1 MKLEIR
7 WKPLY
12 NQPITSNYKRL
23 CAFLISINPVK
34 TMINELKQVAISRR
48 DEITS
53 WAEDNP
59 YMGYSPTEKEIQYF
73 YRHDPWLTVRKRV
86 LERDN
91 YINQFEL
98 VENDRIIPGNTVHH
112 IIPLR
117 ERWDLRADIRN
128 LEVISKSNHNREH
141 PERNGG
147 SIVRTEY
154 ETKRRNAKLVHAVKI
169 KTNDELI

>member
-1 MKLEIR
+1 M
-7 WKPLY
+7 
-12 NQPITSNYKRL
+12 
-23 CAFLISINPVK
+23 VK

-48 DEITS
+48 DAITS
-53 WAEDNP
+53 WAENNP
-59 YMGYSPTEKEIQYF
+59 YMGYNPTEKEIQYF

-91 YINQFEL
+91 YIDQYEL
-98 VENDRIIPGNTVHH
+98 VENNRIIPGNTVHH

-128 LEVISKSNHNREH
+128 LEVISRANHNREH

-147 SIVRTEY
+147 SVVRERY
-154 ETKRRNAKLVHAVKI
+154 EAKKRNAKRVLTVKN
-169 KTNDELI
+169 KVNDELL

>member
-1 MKLEIR
+1 MKLETR

-12 NQPITSNYKRL
+12 NQPVTSNYKRL
-23 CAFLISINPVK
+23 CAFLISISPVK

-59 YMGYSPTEKEIQYF
+59 YMGYNPTEKEIQYF

-91 YINQFEL
+91 YIDQFEL
-98 VENDRIIPGNTVHH
+98 LENDRIIPGNTVHH

-128 LEVISKSNHNREH
+128 LEVISRSNHNREH

-147 SIVRTEY
+147 SVVRTEY

>member
-1 MKLEIR
+1 
-7 WKPLY
+7 
-12 NQPITSNYKRL
+12 
-23 CAFLISINPVK
+23 
-34 TMINELKQVAISRR
+34 MINELKQVAISRR

-59 YMGYSPTEKEIQYF
+59 YMGYNPTEKEIQTF
-73 YRHDPWLTVRKRV
+73 YRSKPWLSIRQQV
-86 LERDN
+86 LNRDN
-91 YINQFEL
+91 YIDQFEL
-98 VENDRIIPGNTVHH
+98 LENDRIIPGNTVHH

-147 SIVRTEY
+147 SIVRTKY

>member
-1 MKLEIR
+1 
-7 WKPLY
+7 
-12 NQPITSNYKRL
+12 
-23 CAFLISINPVK
+23 
-34 TMINELKQVAISRR
+34 MINELKQVAISRR

-59 YMGYSPTEKEIQYF
+59 YMGYNPTEKEIQYF

-91 YINQFEL
+91 YIDQFEL

-128 LEVISKSNHNREH
+128 LEVISRSNHNREH

-147 SIVRTEY
+147 SVVRTEY
-154 ETKRRNAKLVHAVKI
+154 ETKRRNARLVHAVKI
-169 KTNDELI
+169 KINDELI

>member
-1 MKLEIR
+1 MKLETR

-12 NQPITSNYKRL
+12 NQPVTSNYKRL
-23 CAFLISINPVK
+23 CAFLISISPVK

-59 YMGYSPTEKEIQYF
+59 YMGYNPTEKEIQYF

-91 YINQFEL
+91 YIDQFEL
-98 VENDRIIPGNTVHH
+98 LENDRIIPGNTVHH

-128 LEVISKSNHNREH
+128 LEVISRSNHNREH

>member
-1 MKLEIR
+1 
-7 WKPLY
+7 
-12 NQPITSNYKRL
+12 
-23 CAFLISINPVK
+23 
-34 TMINELKQVAISRR
+34 MIEQLKQTATNRQQL
-48 DEITS
+48 ITTWVDS
-53 WAEDNP
+53 HP
-59 YMGYSPTEKEIQYF
+59 YMGYDPTEKEIQTF
-73 YRHDPWLTVRKRV
+73 YRSKPWLAVRQQV
-86 LERDN
+86 LNRDN
-91 YINQFEL
+91 YIDQFEL

-128 LEVISKSNHNREH
+128 LEVISRSNHNREH

-154 ETKRRNAKLVHAVKI
+154 ETKRRNARLVHAVKI

>member
-1 MKLEIR
+1 
-7 WKPLY
+7 
-12 NQPITSNYKRL
+12 
-23 CAFLISINPVK
+23 
-34 TMINELKQVAISRR
+34 MINELKQVAISRR

-59 YMGYSPTEKEIQYF
+59 YMGYNPTEKEIQYF

-91 YINQFEL
+91 YIDQFEL
-98 VENDRIIPGNTVHH
+98 IENDRIIPGNTVHH

-128 LEVISKSNHNREH
+128 LEVISRSNHNREH

-147 SIVRTEY
+147 SVVRKMY
-154 ETKRRNAKLVHAVKI
+154 EAKKRNAKRVLTVKT
-169 KTNDELI
+169 KVNDELL

>member
-1 MKLEIR
+1 
-7 WKPLY
+7 
-12 NQPITSNYKRL
+12 
-23 CAFLISINPVK
+23 
-34 TMINELKQVAISRR
+34 MINELKQVGISRR

-59 YMGYSPTEKEIQYF
+59 YMGYNPTEKEIQTF
-73 YRHDPWLTVRKRV
+73 YRSKPWLAVRQQV
-86 LERDN
+86 LNRDN
-91 YINQFEL
+91 YIDQFEL

-128 LEVISKSNHNREH
+128 LEVISRSNHNREH

-147 SIVRTEY
+147 SVVRTEY

>member
-1 MKLEIR
+1 
-7 WKPLY
+7 
-12 NQPITSNYKRL
+12 
-23 CAFLISINPVK
+23 
-34 TMINELKQVAISRR
+34 MINELKQVGISRR

-59 YMGYSPTEKEIQYF
+59 YMGYNPTEKEIQTF
-73 YRHDPWLTVRKRV
+73 YRSKPWLAVRQQV
-86 LERDN
+86 LNRDN
-91 YINQFEL
+91 YIDQFEL

-128 LEVISKSNHNREH
+128 LEVISRSNHNREH

-147 SIVRTEY
+147 SVVRTEY
-154 ETKRRNAKLVHAVKI
+154 ETRRRNARLVHAVKI

>member
-1 MKLEIR
+1 MKLETR

-12 NQPITSNYKRL
+12 NQPVTSNYKRL
-23 CAFLISINPVK
+23 CAFLISISPVK

-59 YMGYSPTEKEIQYF
+59 YMGYNPTEKEIQYF

-91 YINQFEL
+91 YIDQFEL
-98 VENDRIIPGNTVHH
+98 LENDRIIPGNTVHH

-147 SIVRTEY
+147 SVVRTEY

>member
-1 MKLEIR
+1 
-7 WKPLY
+7 
-12 NQPITSNYKRL
+12 
-23 CAFLISINPVK
+23 
-34 TMINELKQVAISRR
+34 MINELKQVAISRR

-59 YMGYSPTEKEIQYF
+59 YMGYNPTEKEIQYF

-91 YINQFEL
+91 YIDQFEL
-98 VENDRIIPGNTVHH
+98 LENDRIIPGNTVHH

>member
-1 MKLEIR
+1 
-7 WKPLY
+7 
-12 NQPITSNYKRL
+12 
-23 CAFLISINPVK
+23 
-34 TMINELKQVAISRR
+34 MINELKQVAISRR

-59 YMGYSPTEKEIQYF
+59 YMGYNPTEKEIQYF

-91 YINQFEL
+91 YIDQFEL

-147 SIVRTEY
+147 SVVRTEY
-154 ETKRRNAKLVHAVKI
+154 ETKRRNARLVHAIKI

>member
-1 MKLEIR
+1 
-7 WKPLY
+7 
-12 NQPITSNYKRL
+12 
-23 CAFLISINPVK
+23 
-34 TMINELKQVAISRR
+34 MINELKQVAISRR

-59 YMGYSPTEKEIQYF
+59 YMGYNPTEKEIQYF

-91 YINQFEL
+91 YIDQFEL

-128 LEVISKSNHNREH
+128 LEVISRSNHNREH

-154 ETKRRNAKLVHAVKI
+154 ETKRRNARLVHAVKI
-169 KTNDELI
+169 KINDELI

>member
-1 MKLEIR
+1 
-7 WKPLY
+7 
-12 NQPITSNYKRL
+12 
-23 CAFLISINPVK
+23 
-34 TMINELKQVAISRR
+34 
-48 DEITS
+48 
-53 WAEDNP
+53 
-59 YMGYSPTEKEIQYF
+59 MGYNPTEKEIQYF

-91 YINQFEL
+91 YIDQFEL
-98 VENDRIIPGNTVHH
+98 LENDRIIPGNTVHH

-128 LEVISKSNHNREH
+128 LEVISRSNHNREH

>member
-1 MKLEIR
+1 
-7 WKPLY
+7 
-12 NQPITSNYKRL
+12 
-23 CAFLISINPVK
+23 
-34 TMINELKQVAISRR
+34 MINELKQVAISRR

-59 YMGYSPTEKEIQYF
+59 YMGYNPTEKEIQYF

-91 YINQFEL
+91 YIDQFEL
-98 VENDRIIPGNTVHH
+98 LENDRIIPGNTVHH

-128 LEVISKSNHNREH
+128 LEVISRSNHNREH

-147 SIVRTEY
+147 SVVRIEY
-154 ETKRRNAKLVHAVKI
+154 ETKRRNAKLVHAIKI
-169 KTNDELI
+169 KNNDELI